1 MQSLVWCNQ
10 LVILIARMLQSI
22 TQPTIL
28 ALHSQEGAQSA
39 IVQHMRGV
47 TQPNVA
53 TALGLALYSVEA
65 PIPSSTAQLP
75 RTADKCP
82 SRKVDAGS
90 VMKMGHKLQVIKVSS
105 AVGCSTR

>member
-10 LVILIARMLQSI
+10 LVVLIARMLQSI

-39 IVQHMRGV
+39 IVQHMRVV
-47 TQPNVA
+47 TQPHVA

-65 PIPSSTAQLP
+65 PIPSSTAHLP
-75 RTADKCP
+75 RAADKCP

-90 VMKMGHKLQVIKVSS
+90 VVKMGHKLQVIKVSS